1 MNNFSVVQKIGVQ
14 GKQISMCC
22 DHTLAAV
29 QRVCQYSTDIHK
41 KKGENDGPYGR
52 KKNYIFLGEKVH
64 N

>member
-41 KKGENDGPYGR
+41 KKGE
-52 KKNYIFLGEKVH
+52 KKTIYS
-64 N
+64 